1 MLKHKLYKYVTK
13 LKNFPIQFS
22 LLDHF
27 LRAKKR
33 ANKFKKNR
41 ASIHKFSFCPIQSV
55 HSGNHWNLPSPRFS
69 FSRPRRIHSSSRDPR
84 QKGSRC
90 RNRTPTSPRYRPLR
104 RSRPRHRRLD
114 LANSRRTKKIP
125 RSSANSCPW
134 TRFKGPWPCPP
145 PTYFQFCRCTDCC
158 TAPFTTLKIRW
169 ADTTTLIPGI
179 RARKPSL
186 DRWTGRRGVLTAISI
201 RMGFYNRS
209 ITWPIIM
216 DSGSWPPICRKPS
229 NKSTG
234 NDLIRSSAE
243 VAFYSEGIFISS
255 YLFFS
260 IFFLDQIEHSP
271 LKFYTLEVL
280 YFFKKGVI

>member
-1 MLKHKLYKYVTK
+1 MLEHKLYKYVTK

-104 RSRPRHRRLD
+104 RSRSRHRRLD
-114 LANSRRTKKIP
+114 LANSRKTKKIP

-134 TRFKGPWPCPP
+134 TRFKDPWPCPP

-255 YLFFS
+255 YLFF
-260 IFFLDQIEHSP
+260 F
-271 LKFYTLEVL
+271 
-280 YFFKKGVI
+280 YFFSWSDWTFSFEILHPWGIVLF

>member
-1 MLKHKLYKYVTK
+1 M
-13 LKNFPIQFS
+13 
-22 LLDHF
+22 
-27 LRAKKR
+27 
-33 ANKFKKNR
+33 
-41 ASIHKFSFCPIQSV
+41 
-55 HSGNHWNLPSPRFS
+55 
-69 FSRPRRIHSSSRDPR
+69 
-84 QKGSRC
+84 
-90 RNRTPTSPRYRPLR
+90 
-104 RSRPRHRRLD
+104 
-114 LANSRRTKKIP
+114 
-125 RSSANSCPW
+125 
-134 TRFKGPWPCPP
+134 
-145 PTYFQFCRCTDCC
+145 
-158 TAPFTTLKIRW
+158 
-169 ADTTTLIPGI
+169 
-179 RARKPSL
+179 
-186 DRWTGRRGVLTAISI
+186 LTAISI

-271 LKFYTLEVL
+271 FKFYTLEVL